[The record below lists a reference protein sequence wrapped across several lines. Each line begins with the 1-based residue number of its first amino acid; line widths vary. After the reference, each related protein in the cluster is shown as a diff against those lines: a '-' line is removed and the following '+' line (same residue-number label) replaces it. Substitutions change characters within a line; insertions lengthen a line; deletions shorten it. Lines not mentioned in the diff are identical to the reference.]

1 MSRERLLERIDQVVE
16 SSARALFGANGLTLG
31 ELITEA
37 GDVPRDHDIA
47 CSIGFTSGEISGAVL
62 MTTRKEIIARS
73 WPAELRHRE
82 PTERDICDWAGEL
95 VNQLLGRVKNALARS
110 GVTLRQCTPTV
121 VLGWHVHRAPA
132 CTTVARAY
140 AFGVG
145 EGLLLVYFD
154 AAVTESFALPES
166 EDPALTSIA
175 EGGVQLF

>member
-1 MSRERLLERIDQVVE
+1 MNNERLLVRIDAVVE
-16 SSARALFGANGLTLG
+16 SSARALFGANGLVLG
-31 ELITEA
+31 ELVREA

-62 MTTRKEIIARS
+62 MTTRKDIIARS
-73 WPAELRHRE
+73 WPTELRHRA
-82 PTERDICDWAGEL
+82 PTENDICDWAGEL
-95 VNQLLGRVKNALARS
+95 VNQLLGRVKNVLARS
-110 GVTLRQCTPTV
+110 GITLQQCTPTV

-145 EGLLLVYFD
+145 GGLLLVYFD
-154 AAVTESFALPES
+154 AAVAESFVFPES
-166 EDPALTSIA
+166 EDENLASVA

>member
-1 MSRERLLERIDQVVE
+1 MSREQLLDRIDSVVE
-16 SSARALFGANGLTLG
+16 SSARALFGANGLVLG
-31 ELITEA
+31 ELVKEA

-62 MTTRKEIIARS
+62 MTTRKDIIAQS
-73 WPAELRHRE
+73 WPTELRHRE

-95 VNQLLGRVKNALARS
+95 VNQLLGRVKNVLARS
-110 GVTLRQCTPTV
+110 GITLRQCTPTV

-132 CTTVARAY
+132 CTTIARAY

-145 EGLLLVYFD
+145 GGLLLVYFD
-154 AAVTESFALPES
+154 AAVAESFVLPNAEDES
-166 EDPALTSIA
+166 LASVA